1 MIKDWANTLI
11 LMFFLLFVLLSNEVV
26 AQKFNIQQYT
36 ANTGLPSNNIFDIEF
51 DELGYIWFA
60 TSDGVVKYDGS
71 SYTTYGQE
79 NGLADQVLF
88 DIFLDKSGT
97 LWASTDQGGVAKYV
111 DGMFEYPE
119 ELDWLDSTIVH
130 YIGQDKNGDLWIS
143 MDKKGFVI
151 LDENLSIKQKV
162 TTQNGLSSDLMFHF
176 NFDFDD
182 RVLISTYGGLSIYS
196 YEEKKIIDVL
206 NLYDGLIGEK
216 VYESIIDRNN
226 NIWVATDQG
235 VSVIHPDGKITNREF
250 VAGNRLG
257 YVFALEETADGK
269 IWIGSDRSGLF
280 WVSGSEETHITVN
293 NGLSSNNIF
302 NLTESPTGEI
312 WISTDGNGVN
322 VFIDDDFRIYD
333 ESSDLDAYSATS
345 IVETKDGT
353 IWITTEHGISS
364 LKEGV
369 FTNYSISSREFE
381 NEQILRSVALPN
393 GNILMISNNYSLIE
407 FDGSNFIRSKY
418 ASIFENEL
426 INRIKVIDDSI
437 WFMALRRVISDKNG
451 IITYYEPE
459 TDNSWKNE
467 FNSIFKDSR
476 GLYWL
481 ATQGGLVHFDNG
493 SFHYITVDDGLR
505 NNRISHIDEDSNGNI
520 WIVNNVG
527 IDIIEGIEADGGFER
542 IKYFETD
549 NLYLDETNFI
559 QFDSSG
565 NLWQGTNAGLNY
577 YNLAEFSESG
587 IYQQLHIPLQNYGY
601 GTEFSTYGSLLGTDS
616 TLYFGSYN
624 SGLITYDFKIS
635 ENELIYDRAPDVI
648 IWSIKAGSEEVF
660 NREQNGVLNNELVVE
675 NSQNS
680 VSIKLSAISE
690 KYPRRIIYR
699 YRLAGLQ
706 DDWVVAENISQIR
719 YESLPPGMFNLIV
732 QTKAPNSN
740 WSELQ
745 QVVSFKVKK
754 PFYFRLWFISIIIM
768 ILGVIAIGIDRGRVT
783 LIEKNLL
790 KSKVDEQTKDIQNA
804 LDEKEVLIK
813 EIHHRVKNNLAV
825 ISGLLDLQSRQIDEG
840 PATEALQNSMT
851 RVLAMAKIHEQLYQ
865 NEDLSN
871 VNFKNFITNLVRS
884 LDNTINNAEFP
895 TQINEHVEDISVD
908 VNIGVPLGLMINEI
922 LSNSFKHAFQNLGTS
937 KLASIDIEFSCKDE
951 KYYVLRIAD
960 NGIGSNKDLLE
971 INHQSLGMTLIKSWA
986 SQLDAELTYSG
997 SNGSVFEA
1005 KIPI

>member
-1 MIKDWANTLI
+1 
-11 LMFFLLFVLLSNEVV
+11 MFFLICVLQNNEVL

-51 DELGYIWFA
+51 DELGFIWFA

-71 SYTTYGQE
+71 SYTSYDQE
-79 NGLADQVLF
+79 NGLADPVLF

-97 LWASTDQGGVAKYV
+97 LWASTDQGGIARYA
-111 DGMFEYPE
+111 DGMFEYPD
-119 ELDWLDSTIVH
+119 ELEWLDSTIVH

-143 MDKKGFVI
+143 MDEKGFVI
-151 LDENLSIKQKV
+151 LDENLSVKQKV
-162 TTQNGLSSDLMFHF
+162 TTQNGLSSNLMFHF

-182 RVLISTYGGLSIYS
+182 RVYISTYEGLSIYS
-196 YEEKKIIDVL
+196 YKEQKIIDVL
-206 NLYDGLIGEK
+206 NLDDGLIGGK
-216 VYESIIDRNN
+216 VYESFVDRNE

-257 YVFALEETADGK
+257 YIFAIEETSDGK
-269 IWIGSDRSGLF
+269 IWLASDRSGLF
-280 WVSGSEETHITVN
+280 WIDGTKETHITVK

-302 NLTESPTGEI
+302 NLTKSPNGEI
-312 WISTDGNGVN
+312 WISTDGNGAN

-345 IVETKDGT
+345 IVESDDGT
-353 IWITTEHGISS
+353 IWVTTENGISALRDS
-364 LKEGV
+364 R
-369 FTNYSISSREFE
+369 FTNHVISKREFE

-393 GNILMISNNYSLIE
+393 GNILMITNNYSLIE
-407 FDGSNFIRSKY
+407 FDGSNFITSKY
-418 ASIFENEL
+418 SSLFENEL
-426 INRIKVIDDSI
+426 INRIEVIDDTI
-437 WFMALRRVISDKNG
+437 WFMALRRVISDTNG
-451 IITYYEPE
+451 TITYYEPE

-467 FNSIFKDSR
+467 FNTIFKDSR
-476 GLYWL
+476 GLYWIG
-481 ATQGGLVHFDNG
+481 TQGGLVHFDNG
-493 SFHYITVDDGLR
+493 SFRYITVDDGLR
-505 NNRISHIDEDSNGNI
+505 NNRISHIDEDSNGNL

-527 IDIIEGIEADGGFER
+527 IDIIEGIEADGGFENIR
-542 IKYFETD
+542 HFETD
-549 NLYLDETNFI
+549 DLYLDETNFI
-559 QFDSSG
+559 QFDFSG

-577 YNLAEFSESG
+577 YNLSEFSETG
-587 IYQQLHIPLQNYGY
+587 AYQHIHIPLQNYGY
-601 GTEFSTYGSLLGTDS
+601 GTEFSTYGGLLGTDS

-624 SGLITYDFKIS
+624 SGLIAYDFKIS
-635 ENELIYDRAPDVI
+635 ENELLYDRAPDVI

-660 NREQNGVLNNELVVE
+660 NQQENGMLDRELVIE

-699 YRLAGLQ
+699 HRLAGLQ
-706 DDWVVAENISQIR
+706 NDWVIAENISQIR
-719 YESLPPGMFNLIV
+719 YESLPPGTFNLVV
-732 QTKAPNSN
+732 QTKAPNSD

-745 QVVSFKVKK
+745 QVGSFKVKK
-754 PFYFRLWFISIIIM
+754 PFYFRLWFISLMLIT
-768 ILGVIAIGIDRGRVT
+768 LGVIVIGIDRGRVS

-790 KSKVDEQTKDIQNA
+790 KSKVDEQTKDIQKA

-825 ISGLLDLQSRQIDEG
+825 ISGLLDLQSRQIEEG

-865 NEDLSN
+865 NEDLAN

-884 LDNTINNAEFP
+884 LDSTISNSDFP

-908 VNIGVPLGLMINEI
+908 VNVGVPLGLMINEI
-922 LSNSFKHAFQNLGTS
+922 LSNSFKHAFQNLDKST
-937 KLASIDIEFSCKDE
+937 LATIDIAFSRIDAS
-951 KYYVLRIAD
+951 YYHLRISD
-960 NGIGSNKDLLE
+960 NGIGSQKNLLE
-971 INHQSLGMTLIKSWA
+971 MEHQSLGMTLIKSWA
-986 SQLDAELTYSG
+986 AQLDAELTYDG
-997 SNGSVFEA
+997 SDGSVFEA
-1005 KIPI
+1005 QIPV